1 LNKNKLEGKM
11 VKHFI
16 MGCVFAL
23 AAIYPFF
30 AEGIDRANC
39 YLGAIVIMIAYKTFL
54 KKEKGGNNG

>member
-1 LNKNKLEGKM
+1 M

-54 KKEKGGNNG
+54 KKEKGGNNES